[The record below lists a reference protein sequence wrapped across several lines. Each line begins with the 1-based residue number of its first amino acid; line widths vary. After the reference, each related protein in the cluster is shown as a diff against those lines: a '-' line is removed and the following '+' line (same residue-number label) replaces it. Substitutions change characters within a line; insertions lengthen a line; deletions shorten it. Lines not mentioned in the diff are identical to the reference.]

1 MQRKLWRNIIIKLD
15 TVPVGGATTVKQ
27 EHEGVEAEA
36 VHRKASSPVS
46 HGALCC
52 CLSTEAQS
60 FSYSAFCSSLDISLH
75 EISTKLQVLFNQSQ
89 SLDGIQEPW
98 DKPGVKTKVKNDF
111 TFSDASTKSY
121 PLYRHSSLLFPC
133 GVKGKDIHKPRGINV
148 SSDFVPTSS
157 LCVCVC
163 NWRNMTHRSVSS
175 CEQVFFSFFLLLPPT
190 ITTNSETAVHT
201 SHEHTPTFSGSN

>member
-36 VHRKASSPVS
+36 VHRKASGPVS

-111 TFSDASTKSY
+111 TFSDASTILY
-121 PLYRHSSLLFPC
+121 PLYHHSSLLFSC
-133 GVKGKDIHKPRGINV
+133 GVKGKDSHKPRGINV

-157 LCVCVC
+157 LCVCV
-163 NWRNMTHRSVSS
+163 TG
-175 CEQVFFSFFLLLPPT
+175 E
-190 ITTNSETAVHT
+190 I
-201 SHEHTPTFSGSN
+201 